1 MCTISTCDTIVDR
14 DVEDIQ
20 NCIDV
25 MSIGIRIGAVFEN
38 SSNKDLI
45 WYWKKLRSNRLMWE
59 KLEYMECLERL
70 CKLRSSKNIVF

>member
-38 SSNKDLI
+38 SSNVDLI
-45 WYWKKLRSNRLMWE
+45 WNSRKLRRDRLMWE
-59 KLEYMECLERL
+59 K
-70 CKLRSSKNIVF
+70 SSNT